1 MVVEKRHR
9 SNGNGRPVMPP
20 LTQLGDPTPKSNPE
34 RIQYRGAFVP
44 LEHIS
49 VLPQGRKTFEHID
62 QLAEDI
68 ADKGLISPPLLVRFD
83 REGAI
88 DYLTEVNKLWH
99 LDLPVETLKPVHEE
113 DGEHFYVLIAGE
125 RRYRAV
131 KSLTTHQC
139 SDCARKQTN
148 GNGQD
153 QGCFSTHFPTGLEAR
168 ICDNITPLDALW
180 RQASENIHNSLLPQ
194 EEAIFYDELYRVAR
208 EKDPKLS
215 LAEFSRKVGRGEDKV
230 RDALR
235 FCMLP
240 DDIQDQVKGRLVPY
254 GTAIEIARLA
264 EANVPTGDLDYYI
277 KLASSGNMTVG
288 QFSKLVGRY
297 LNIHTSGNIGLF
309 EEGVIE
315 SGNVRQVIDREATRA
330 FWVSIFYIE
339 KIAVLF
345 NEGLLGREDSPFSHQ
360 GPIHALQKYVGSVD
374 KLMPHLV
381 GLLPTQE
388 LNAILQKLETH
399 RIVIEGLNNIYGNP
413 RNHQIELDIPYD
425 N

>member
-1 MVVEKRHR
+1 MVLERRHR
-9 SNGNGRPVMPP
+9 SNGNGKPVIPSLSKP
-20 LTQLGDPTPKSNPE
+20 GDTTPRLTPE

-68 ADKGLISPPLLVRFD
+68 ADKGLISPPLLARFD
-83 REGAI
+83 REAAT
-88 DYLTEVNKLWH
+88 DYPREVNKLWH
-99 LDLPVETLKPVHEE
+99 LDLPVGTLKGVTEE

-131 KSLTTHQC
+131 KSLVTHQC
-139 SDCARKQTN
+139 SDCQRRNAN
-148 GNGQD
+148 GSRED
-153 QGCFSTHFPTGLEAR
+153 QGCFSTHFPTGFEAR
-168 ICDNITPLDALW
+168 ICDNISPLDALW

-215 LAEFSRKVGRGEDKV
+215 LTEFSRKVGRGEEKV

-240 DDIQDQVKGRLVPY
+240 DDIQDQVKGKLVPY
-254 GTAIEIARLA
+254 GTAIEIARLV
-264 EANVPTGDLDYYI
+264 EANIPTGDLDYYI
-277 KLASSGNMTVG
+277 KLASAGNMTVG
-288 QFSKLVGRY
+288 QFNKLVGRY
-297 LNIHTSGNIGLF
+297 LEIHTPGNIGLF
-309 EEGVIE
+309 GEGIIG

-339 KIAVLF
+339 KVAVLF
-345 NEGLLGREDSPFSHQ
+345 NEGLLGKEDSPFSHQ

-381 GLLPTQE
+381 GLLPEQE
-388 LNAILQKLETH
+388 LSIILQKLEIH
-399 RIVIEGLNNIYGNP
+399 RAVIEGLNRSYGQPN
-413 RNHQIELDIPYD
+413 QQGKLEMPYD